1 MRGWPDYLLLGE
13 WYGRASLEQLRPG
26 SQYMVQVS
34 SLNQEGYSK
43 FSPVTFFNTPV
54 QGKITYQFLS
64 PSSQSSV
71 TENFQNEAISNKKVS
86 SSSAKA
92 TISVLTTLLVTTVFT
107 LI

>member
-54 QGKITYQFLS
+54 QGKITYYYLLHHHSLLLQRISRKKQFL
-64 PSSQSSV
+64 
-71 TENFQNEAISNKKVS
+71 IRK
-86 SSSAKA
+86 
-92 TISVLTTLLVTTVFT
+92 
-107 LI
+107 